1 VAVIDKKKLPEK
13 VIDEIRNRLER
24 GQLKVGDKLPNQNDL
39 SSELG
44 VSRTSLREAM
54 KILDLLGVIEQRPG
68 YGTVIRKE
76 IPELNAK
83 SAHLPLMSD
92 VAATYE
98 LLEAREIL
106 ECGAVRLAAQK
117 ASDAQIGALYD
128 LVEKMEDCLKN
139 DDRDAYKKNDQ
150 AFHGLISLASGNR
163 FLNDPS
169 IVLNQYM
176 AQFIDENIELLPGLV
191 KESQKYHRAV
201 WESIARHD
209 PDGAENEMRRH
220 IRAIAKSY
228 KRWQATAATGK
239 KADPYEIE

>member
-1 VAVIDKKKLPEK
+1 VAVIEKKKLPEK
-13 VIDEIRNRLER
+13 VIDEIRNRLNR
-24 GQLKVGDKLPNQNDL
+24 GQLNVGDKLPNQNEL
-39 SSELG
+39 SNELG

-76 IPELNAK
+76 IPELNAR

-98 LLEAREIL
+98 LLAAREIL

-117 ASDAQIGALYD
+117 ANDEQIQTLYD
-128 LVEKMEDCLKN
+128 LVEKMDHCLN
-139 DDRDAYKKNDQ
+139 TDDRDAYKKIDH
-150 AFHGLISLASGNR
+150 AFHGLISVASGNR

-169 IVLNQYM
+169 IALNQYM
-176 AQFIDENIELLPGLV
+176 EQFIDENIELLPGLLR
-191 KESQKYHRAV
+191 ESQKYHRAV
-201 WESIARHD
+201 CESIALHD
-209 PDGAENEMRRH
+209 PDRAENEIRRH

-228 KRWQATAATGK
+228 KRCQAAAVAGK
-239 KADPYEIE
+239 KIAQ

>member
-1 VAVIDKKKLPEK
+1 MAAIEKKKLPEK
-13 VIDEIRNRLER
+13 VIDEIRDRLNR
-24 GQLKVGDKLPNQNDL
+24 GQLKLGDKLPNQNQL

-92 VAATYE
+92 AAATYE
-98 LLEAREIL
+98 LLEAREII
-106 ECGAVRLAAQK
+106 ECGAVRLAAKK
-117 ASDAQIGALYD
+117 ANPDQIQDLYD
-128 LVEKMEDCLKN
+128 LIEKMEVYLEN
-139 DDRDAYKKNDQ
+139 DEHDAYKKIDL
-150 AFHGLISLASGNR
+150 AFHGLINSVSGNR

-169 IVLNQYM
+169 AVLNQYM
-176 AQFIDENIELLPGLV
+176 EQCIDENIDLLPGLL

-201 WESIARHD
+201 CESIARHD
-209 PDGAENEMRRH
+209 PDKAESAMRRH
-220 IRAIAKSY
+220 IRAIARSY
-228 KRWQATAATGK
+228 RRCQPTSVTGK
-239 KADPYEIE
+239 KASL